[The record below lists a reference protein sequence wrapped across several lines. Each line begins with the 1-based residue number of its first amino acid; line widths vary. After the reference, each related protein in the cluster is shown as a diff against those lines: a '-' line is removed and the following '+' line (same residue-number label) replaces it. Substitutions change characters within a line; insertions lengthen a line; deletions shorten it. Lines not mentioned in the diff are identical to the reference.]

1 MWSLRERVHRIRAVL
16 SDAGGAG
23 RAGGAEHRDVVEWT
37 RQALVFR
44 QLPWLRCGSRNFRGE
59 KPRMFAESVIKD

>member
-16 SDAGGAG
+16 SDAGGA
-23 RAGGAEHRDVVEWT
+23 AHCDVVEWT